1 MSPAIFFSVKIC
13 SSSNKHVALQNL
25 FLYYTWRNI
34 KQHYKNN
41 KPKIIAPAWNDKF
54 KFSDGSYSGLDI
66 LFRVYHKENKTLS
79 INPPF
84 HTHINRINKNKK

>member
-1 MSPAIFFSVKIC
+1 MNPAIFFLVKIC
-13 SSSNKHVALQNL
+13 SSSNKHVAIQNL

-54 KFSDGSYSGLDI
+54 
-66 LFRVYHKENKTLS
+66 
-79 INPPF
+79 
-84 HTHINRINKNKK
+84 